1 MSSFRKDGKY
11 AALQREIARR
21 SVRGELRASSLG
33 LESVSHEIPCLFS
46 IPHLVITATAS
57 TVRKLSAL
65 QCRAGR
71 FMEDRVCRFLRT
83 RLPRGWVDEG
93 KMKGRM
99 VR

>member
-57 TVRKLSAL
+57 TVRKLSARSAER
-65 QCRAGR
+65 QVHGGSR
-71 FMEDRVCRFLRT
+71 MPISENTTST
-83 RLPRGWVDEG
+83 RLGG
-93 KMKGRM
+93 
-99 VR
+99 